1 MEKRYAL
8 FANDPNAIQIMLF
21 FDKFKAVNPL
31 GHDIK

>member
-1 MEKRYAL
+1 MYQRNAL
-8 FANDPNAIQIMLF
+8 FANDPNAIQIMLC